1 MTMLSINTNVGA
13 LFAAHSSY
21 KVNKSME
28 TSMARL
34 SSGKR
39 INSASDDA
47 AGIQIANRMDGEIRG
62 LNQAVRNAAD
72 AQALLMTAE
81 GALDEVHT
89 ILLRI
94 RELSVQASNG
104 TYTAQDRVA
113 LQAEVTDLQSEI
125 TRISR
130 DTTWNGKTLLDST
143 LTNGISF
150 QIGADTGQDV
160 TVAIAGVAPAN
171 LSLGGAQLTTAA
183 GAKSYIT
190 KIDAAISIISTNR
203 GTYAAAIN
211 RLDHAIANMQN
222 ISTNLSMSKGRIED
236 ADFAA
241 APRLYGHIT
250 GPKLSSGRQSSGREY
265 GTSLVMSADGQRIA
279 TAGTMDAVVYEWSSN
294 TNRWVQ
300 MGSTLEGGAYSITMD
315 ASGYTVALGDY
326 SHACADGNN
335 CGKVTF
341 YKWDAGAS
349 DWTIEKIYY
358 RGRGKQAA
366 WKAINLH
373 SA

>member
-13 LFAAHSSY
+13 INASQSSY
-21 KVNKSME
+21 AVNKSME
-28 TSMARL
+28 TSMERL

-39 INSASDDA
+39 INSGTDDA
-47 AGIQIANRMDGEIRG
+47 AGLQITKRLTGEIQG

-72 AQALLMTAE
+72 AQAYLAVTE
-81 GALDEVHT
+81 GAMEEVHT
-89 ILLRI
+89 ILLRM

-104 TYTAQDRVA
+104 TYTTQDRAA

-130 DTTWNGKTLLDST
+130 DTTWNGKTLLDGT

-150 QIGADTGQDV
+150 QIGADTGQTV

-171 LSLGGAQLTTAA
+171 LSIGGSAQLTTAENA
-183 GAKSYIT
+183 MAYIST
-190 KIDAAISIISTNR
+190 IDAAISIISTNR

-241 APRLYGHIT
+241 
-250 GPKLSSGRQSSGREY
+250 E
-265 GTSLVMSADGQRIA
+265 
-279 TAGTMDAVVYEWSSN
+279 TANLA
-294 TNRWVQ
+294 RVQ
-300 MGSTLEGGAYSITMD
+300 VLQQASMAMLAQANASKQNILTL
-315 ASGYTVALGDY
+315 
-326 SHACADGNN
+326 
-335 CGKVTF
+335 F
-341 YKWDAGAS
+341 
-349 DWTIEKIYY
+349 
-358 RGRGKQAA
+358 Q
-366 WKAINLH
+366 
-373 SA
+373 